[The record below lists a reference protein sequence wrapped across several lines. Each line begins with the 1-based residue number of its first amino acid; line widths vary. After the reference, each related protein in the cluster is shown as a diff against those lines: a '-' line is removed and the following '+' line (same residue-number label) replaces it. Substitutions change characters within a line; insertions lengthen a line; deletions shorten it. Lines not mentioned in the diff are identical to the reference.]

1 MIISK
6 GTPIYDKDMNEYI
19 VEERIGGG
27 GFSAVF
33 KVINK
38 NNGKYYA
45 LKTFSSDFA
54 DKTELETF
62 KNEISKAMQVE
73 SNNTV
78 KYLFF

>member
-38 NNGKYYA
+38 KSQPQWMA
-45 LKTFSSDFA
+45 LVHYEA
-54 DKTELETF
+54 LEHF
-62 KNEISKAMQVE
+62 
-73 SNNTV
+73 
-78 KYLFF
+78 